1 MCIKRQ
7 YTFCSIVCSALRS
20 IVCSTVC
27 IIRRRTFVVVCVVL
41 RVVLCVLKE
50 SVLCVIL
57 CVVLSAVLRVLLQAV
72 DDGAPLAAVVLLLP
86 FVHLVHELEEGALGD
101 GRVAVHRP
109 AQELELLH
117 HAVPVLRLETQGEP
131 GGQSKLAP
139 NYQWTIKRFP
149 RRTET

>member
-1 MCIKRQ
+1 MVLLKGNVFSTVFIKRQ
-7 YTFCSIVCSALRS
+7 CTLCS

-27 IIRRRTFVVVCVVL
+27 IIRQCTFVVVCVG
-41 RVVLCVLKE
+41 
-50 SVLCVIL
+50 
-57 CVVLSAVLRVLLQAV
+57 LSAVLRAVLCVLLQAV
-72 DDGAPLAAVVLLLP
+72 DDGASLAAVVLLLP

-131 GGQSKLAP
+131 GSQNKLAP
-139 NYQWTIKRFP
+139 NNQCIIKHFP

>member
-1 MCIKRQ
+1 MVLLKGNVFSTVFIKRQ
-7 YTFCSIVCSALRS
+7 CTLCS

-27 IIRRRTFVVVCVVL
+27 IIRQCTFVVVCVVL
-41 RVVLCVLKE
+41 
-50 SVLCVIL
+50 
-57 CVVLSAVLRVLLQAV
+57 SAVLRAVLCVLLQAV
-72 DDGAPLAAVVLLLP
+72 DDGASLAAVVLLLP

-131 GGQSKLAP
+131 GSQNKLAP
-139 NYQWTIKRFP
+139 NNQCIIKHFP

>member
-1 MCIKRQ
+1 MVLLKGTVFSTVFIKRQ
-7 YTFCSIVCSALRS
+7 CTLCS

-27 IIRRRTFVVVCVVL
+27 IIRQCTFVVVCVVL
-41 RVVLCVLKE
+41 SAVLYVVH
-50 SVLCVIL
+50 
-57 CVVLSAVLRVLLQAV
+57 CVVLSAVLRAVLRVLLQAV
-72 DDGAPLAAVVLLLP
+72 DDGASLAAVVLLLP

-131 GGQSKLAP
+131 GSQNKLAP
-139 NYQWTIKRFP
+139 NNQCIIKHFP